1 MITATK
7 PLIIEVVQEDHTHTA
22 TVYDLKQLERYCRTI
37 ADNGKTFRWG
47 SIFDYGT
54 HDIQAIVNQLRSIQL
69 WSFYDR
75 RLPRA

>member
-1 MITATK
+1 MTTANQ

-22 TVYDLKQLERYCRTI
+22 TVYDLKSLERYCHTI

-47 SIFDYGT
+47 SIFDYGS
-54 HDIQAIVNQLRSIQL
+54 HPIPAIVNQLRSIEC

-75 RLPRA
+75 KLPRA